1 MGQIFRNDFS
11 TTLTATIT
19 TASTAL
25 ALTAAPSPAIVLTES
40 DDFFKL
46 TLVDEN
52 GNREIVKC
60 VGISGLDVTI
70 GVALGVPSVDGRAQE
85 NTTAIPITHTD
96 DHIISMRTTAGLFE
110 TIIAAINTLQA
121 NTSVAT
127 IAMAEEGTD
136 DVHPLSPLKGRVM
149 VDGYAPLATLVQA
162 QGGTNNIARM
172 SPLRSRQSAEAAYGG
187 IFESGT
193 TCIFKQN
200 TVPTGWV
207 FLAEDNDRVFMGT
220 DSYTEGGSTGGSW
233 TLSGISVNGHA
244 LTLPESP
251 PHKHGIDVR
260 WHDVGTSGTVRNAD
274 WGGAVMDT
282 ETKSAG
288 GGLAHSHGITLGNSW
303 RPAYVKA
310 ITARR
315 L

>member
-1 MGQIFRNDFS
+1 MGQIFRNDFA

-19 TASTAL
+19 TTSTTL

-46 TLVDEN
+46 TIVDEN
-52 GNREIVKC
+52 GNREIIKC
-60 VGISGLDVTI
+60 VEISGLDVTI
-70 GVALGVPSVDGRAQE
+70 GVALGVPSIDGRAQE

-96 DHIISMRTTAGLFE
+96 EHIISMRTTAGLLE
-110 TIIAAINTLQA
+110 TIITAINTLQA
-121 NTSVAT
+121 NTSIAT
-127 IAMAEEGTD
+127 ITMAEEGTD

-172 SPLRSRQSAEAAYGG
+172 SPLRSRQAVATAYEA

-207 FLAEDNDRVFMGT
+207 FLAEDNDRVFIGT
-220 DSYTEGGSTGGSW
+220 DSSIEGGDIGGSW
-233 TLSGISVNGHA
+233 TLSGISINGHA
-244 LTLPESP
+244 LSIAEMPV
-251 PHKHGIDVR
+251 HKHGIDVR

-274 WGGAVMDT
+274 WGGTVMDT
-282 ETKSAG
+282 ETKAAG
-288 GGLAHSHGITLGNSW
+288 SGAAHTHGITLGNTW

-315 L
+315 I